1 VPPAVFEG
9 NEGGRFLRLDS
20 SVSSFFFFFFFFRE
34 LLRYSR
40 FDLLCSVQGTVSS
53 A

>member
-1 VPPAVFEG
+1 VPPVVFEG
-9 NEGGRFLRLDS
+9 YEGGRFLRLDS
-20 SVSSFFFFFFFFRE
+20 SVSSFFFFFFRE